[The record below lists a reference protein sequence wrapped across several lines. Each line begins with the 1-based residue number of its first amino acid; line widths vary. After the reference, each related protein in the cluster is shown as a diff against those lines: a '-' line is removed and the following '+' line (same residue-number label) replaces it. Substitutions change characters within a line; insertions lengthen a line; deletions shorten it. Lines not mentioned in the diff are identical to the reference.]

1 MNNFK
6 RAVRVSFPVFMGYFP
21 AGVAFGVLA
30 TAAGF
35 PWWLSILMSVTSL
48 AGSAQYANIPLVAGG
63 AGIFGVS
70 LNTFAINL
78 RHIFYALPLLDSMP
92 KNKIKRAYCLFTLT
106 DECFSVM
113 TTLPKEERDG
123 IYLKASMLIHSYW
136 VFSTCVGVAVAGW
149 LTWVPNLDFAMTCLF
164 MVLWYEQIKRHKII
178 WPVFLAIAVFIVSLV
193 VLPEHAL
200 MLSLTLSVI
209 SILIK
214 EALSAKESA
223 KEKGTAS

>member
-1 MNNFK
+1 MKTNFK
-6 RAVRVSFPVFMGYFP
+6 RALLVSLPVFMGYFP

-63 AGIFGVS
+63 YGIFSVS

-92 KNKIKRAYCLFTLT
+92 KNKLKRAYCLFALT

-113 TTLPKEERDG
+113 TTLPKEEREG
-123 IYLKASMLIHSYW
+123 IYLKAAMLMHSYW
-136 VFSTCVGVAVAGW
+136 VFATCVGVAVAGW
-149 LTWVPNLDFAMTCLF
+149 LTWIPNLDFAMACLF
-164 MVLWYEQIKRHKII
+164 MVLWYEQIKRYKII
-178 WPVFLAIAVFIVSLV
+178 WPVFLGV
-193 VLPEHAL
+193 VLFIISLLVLPGHAL
-200 MLSLTLSVI
+200 MLALSLCVV
-209 SILIK
+209 SILLK
-214 EALSAKESA
+214 EILSKKA
-223 KEKGTAS
+223 AS

>member
-1 MNNFK
+1 MTNNYN
-6 RAVRVSFPVFMGYFP
+6 RAVRITFPVFLGYFP

-35 PWWLSILMSVTSL
+35 PWWLSILMSITAL
-48 AGSAQYANIPLVAGG
+48 AGSAQYANIPLIACGY
-63 AGIFGVS
+63 GIFSVG

-78 RHIFYALPLLDSMP
+78 RHIFYALPLLESMP
-92 KNKIKRAYCLFTLT
+92 KNKLKRAYCLFALT

-113 TTLPKEERDG
+113 TTLPKEERKG
-123 IYLKASMLIHSYW
+123 ICLKASMLIHSYW

-164 MVLWYEQIKRHKII
+164 MVLWYEQIKRYKII
-178 WPVFLAIAVFIVSLV
+178 WPVFVAIAVFVISLIF
-193 VLPEHAL
+193 LPEHAL

-209 SILIK
+209 GILIK
-214 EALSAKESA
+214 ESLFAE
-223 KEKGTAS
+223 EKGVSS